1 MALVFADRIPEV
13 LEDYWLGPKGSA
25 RVGGW
30 GNKGSYDACVR
41 ELTKEG
47 VPARMVHGECAN
59 LYHKAT
65 GKWPGRR
72 KEHGLT
78 AAAEAHAGAM
88 AALIPTS
95 PDAARLAVGDGESM
109 DELHVTLCYLGEAAD
124 YPLAERFGMI
134 AQVARAV
141 QGLGPVEGEAF
152 STGYFNP
159 HTEEHD
165 TALVYGIGGDGVDDI
180 LRIVRTA
187 LENAPGALRIP
198 QQRRPTAL
206 HLTAA
211 YTDDLDAHRGLVG
224 NLGRI
229 TFDRVRLA
237 FGDQV
242 FDIPLEAGPEDL
254 PGDVEPLGEGIEEA
268 IPLGDVQMGESDF
281 SGVPA
286 VDGPDGLGEL
296 VDHGVAVRQLQV
308 QARLVDVDVAGLVA
322 AMGAY
327 APVRWHGPLALI
339 GTPTGDKRIFVPGA
353 IGQVTFP
360 QPLRWQPVGMAGHD
374 GAVTVAVISH
384 AAEGTW
390 NGEPHIIGE
399 GYFLDPEIIPE
410 VRQALHL
417 VENGVSGP
425 SVDLDSFAASVG
437 EYQGKPILVV
447 REGRQRGATL
457 VAIPAFADL
466 RITLE
471 YPEDNGAANELMEA
485 IVASAAANR
494 GDTARV
500 LPFIVE
506 HPATSIDWSQ
516 MVKVEPRDPAEVN
529 AEFAAAYPNATLF
542 VAPGGRIDLGEFAT
556 TRTDDWRSAPIA
568 PRSSSFD
575 ADDAVKRIQAWAGI
589 GTEDADE
596 AKFRSMFLWAK
607 PEQLDQD
614 NVPLGSAGYR
624 LPWGDIFD
632 GKPYLVY
639 HAVYA
644 ASALLEGGH
653 GGLPNIPD
661 PDKAQLRNTITK
673 IYSRFSEA
681 FDDPNV
687 RASWDAGKEAST
699 MELETFAVRS
709 SGWSSLPTSTAA
721 WDEGAARAALDSWA
735 GDDMGKYAKAFL
747 WFDEA
752 NRENKTAYKFPIAKP
767 VNGKLTIFISAVN
780 NAKAR
785 LSSASIPAADK
796 AKILS
801 ILNGIQERY
810 HSASTGD
817 VETFGARVY
826 DGIHPPRSAFA
837 QKKLPGKTKWTVV
850 PRDGYNEVYGH
861 LASWDTCHMG
871 LQIGNPNV
879 CERPP
884 RSRRGYKDFHVSTVL
899 TAEGDIV
906 EVGKFTIDA
915 YHGSTKRGLTAA
927 QVRTHYEHTG
937 SEAAVGRVY
946 EDEFGPAFFG
956 VQVPDADPA
965 LAQKMRRTPA
975 SGHWHPVD
983 GHLEL
988 VAALG
993 VNRPA
998 FPIVASAADGLVVD
1012 ESTIILM
1019 EDEVQTGLIASA
1031 FSSEEQ
1037 MAAAGD
1043 EEEDCGCGTSKAQEL
1058 HAARIMAMEPI
1069 PTHAELRERQARLSA
1084 HLG

>member
-1 MALVFADRIPEV
+1 VTLVFADRIPEV

-30 GNKGSYDACVR
+30 GNPNSYRACLR
-41 ELTKEG
+41 ELAEEG
-47 VPARMVHGECAN
+47 VPAHMIHGECAN

-65 GKWPGRR
+65 GKWPGRH
-72 KEHGLT
+72 KGHGLI
-78 AAAEAHAGAM
+78 AAAGHTGAM
-88 AALIPTS
+88 IALVPS
-95 PDAARLAVGDGESM
+95 AQDAARLAMPGGEPEE
-109 DELHVTLCYLGEAAD
+109 ELHVTLCYLGDAVDYDTQERLSLAAS
-124 YPLAERFGMI
+124 I
-134 AQVARAV
+134 ALVFQDQA
-141 QGLGPVEGEAF
+141 PMEGDAF
-152 STGYFNP
+152 ALSYFNSGN
-159 HTEEHD
+159 EEEE
-165 TALVYGIGGDGVDDI
+165 TALVYGIGGQDMERAHASAGLAAHDMFGPR
-180 LRIVRTA
+180 L
-187 LENAPGALRIP
+187 PGQHKP
-198 QQRRPTAL
+198 WVS
-206 HLTAA
+206 HVTAA

-242 FDIPLEAGPEDL
+242 FDIPLEAPEEPVPVDDDIRIEGDEDPVL
-254 PGDVEPLGEGIEEA
+254 PAEVDVFAADPAGVVDQAVPVPEAFRPLTDIHAEA
-268 IPLGDVQMGESDF
+268 
-281 SGVPA
+281 
-286 VDGPDGLGEL
+286 
-296 VDHGVAVRQLQV
+296 R
-308 QARLVDVDVAGLVA
+308 RVDVDVAGLVA
-322 AMGAY
+322 AMGVY
-327 APVRWHGPLALI
+327 APVRWHGPLAPI

-353 IGQVTFP
+353 IGQATFP
-360 QPLRWQPVGMAGHD
+360 QALRWQPTGLPGHD
-374 GAVTVAVISH
+374 GAVTVAVITH
-384 AAEGTW
+384 AQEGTW
-390 NGEPHIIGE
+390 EGAPHIIGE
-399 GYFLDPEIIPE
+399 GYFLDPDVIPE

-417 VENGVSGP
+417 VENGVAGP
-425 SVDLDSFAASVG
+425 SVDLDSFAAAVG

-447 REGRQRGATL
+447 QEGRQRAATL

-466 RITLE
+466 RLTLE
-471 YPEDNGAANELMEA
+471 YPQDNGAANELIEA
-485 IVASAAANR
+485 MVASASAER
-494 GDTARV
+494 GHIAHA

-506 HPATSIDWSQ
+506 IPEDWA
-516 MVKVEPRDPAEVN
+516 PGPYRAD
-529 AEFAAAYPNATLF
+529 FAA
-542 VAPGGRIDLGEFAT
+542 T
-556 TRTDDWRSAPIA
+556 TTNNWDSAPIA
-568 PRSSSFD
+568 PRSSAFD

-589 GTEDADE
+589 GTDEADE

-607 PEQLDQD
+607 PEQLDRD

-661 PDKAQLRNTITK
+661 SDKSKLRNTITK
-673 IYSRFSEA
+673 IYARFSEA

-687 RASWDAGKEAST
+687 KASWDAREEAST
-699 MELETFAVRS
+699 MEPETFAVRS
-709 SGWSSLPTSTAA
+709 GGWSSLPTSTGA

-752 NRENKTAYKFPIAKP
+752 NRENRTAYKFPIAKP
-767 VNGKLTIFISAVN
+767 VDGKLTIFISAVN
-780 NAKAR
+780 NAEAR

-796 AKILS
+796 AKILG

-810 HSASTGD
+810 HSASTGGM
-817 VETFGARVY
+817 ETFGARVY

-861 LASWDTCHMG
+861 LADWDTCHMG

-879 CERPP
+879 CAKPP
-884 RSRRGYKDFHVSTVL
+884 RSKRGYKDFHVSTIL

-975 SGHWHPVD
+975 SGHWHPID

-1037 MAAAGD
+1037 MAGD
-1043 EEEDCGCGTSKAQEL
+1043 DEEDCGCGGSKAQEL
-1058 HAARIMAMEPI
+1058 HVARIMAMEPI
-1069 PTHAELRERQARLSA
+1069 PTHAELQARQARLSA